1 MSFLNNAVTQASVT
15 ELGNLFLSVTGGSV
29 SYVGAAA
36 TIAQLGDVGQG
47 IAGRSFTSVNAALSS
62 ANVVSGRGDVIYLL
76 PGYTES
82 IATAD
87 AWSGLGSKT
96 DVTIIGMG
104 HRTNRPT
111 LTWTTATSSVL
122 FDQANFRILNC
133 NLYLAG
139 AHAAGAALT
148 VTAPITA
155 SAAGW
160 EISDCDIF
168 WGFDSDQIVTVGI
181 TVSASG
187 DFGSFNR
194 NYCYAETAA
203 VPTTTFLQLTG
214 ADYLR
219 IWDTK
224 VQGAGSTTTLA
235 PVQFVTTA
243 SLGIDL
249 RRSVFQNQ
257 LASSVHAVTGM
268 AGLTGTT
275 TDCGF
280 GILDNATLVGFVTP
294 GSVQHIRG
302 YTVNLAGENGALLTP
317 VSA

>member
-1 MSFLNNAVTQASVT
+1 MSRPNNPVAQEFVN
-15 ELGNLFLSVTGGSV
+15 ELGNLFLSVTGG
-29 SYVGAAA
+29 YVFFVGSD
-36 TIAQLGDVGQG
+36 AQLANIGDAGPG
-47 IAGRSFTSVNAALSS
+47 IAGRRYSTVNAALLQC
-62 ANVVSGRGDVIYLL
+62 VSGRGDVIYLL

-82 IATAD
+82 IAAAD
-87 AWSGLGSKT
+87 SWSNLGTKT
-96 DVTIIGMG
+96 DISIIGMG
-104 HRTNRPT
+104 RGTNRPT
-111 LTWTTATSSVL
+111 LTWTAAGSTVL
-122 FDQANFRILNC
+122 FDSANFRLLNC
-133 NLYLAG
+133 QLYLAG

-148 VTAPITA
+148 VAAPITV
-155 SAAGW
+155 SAAGC
-160 EISDCDIF
+160 EISDCTIF
-168 WGFDSDQIVTVGI
+168 WGFDSDQIVAVGI
-181 TVSASG
+181 TVSANG
-187 DFGSFNR
+187 DFFKFNR

-214 ADYLR
+214 ADYLQ

-249 RRSVFQNQ
+249 RRSIFQNQ
-257 LASSVHAVTGM
+257 IASSIHAVTGM

-275 TDCGF
+275 MDCGY

-294 GSVQHIRG
+294 GSVQHIRA
-302 YTVNLAGENGALLTP
+302 YTVNLAGENGALTTP